1 LDFGTGSARALVV
14 DTATGQSLG
23 EQVVGYPRGARDAA
37 SHGGLSLPPRWV
49 IQQPDDFLQA
59 ARALLRWLGTFAA
72 GRDLRIAAIAVSA
85 TSCTVLPCL
94 ADGTPM
100 TALAEFADEKH
111 AWVKLWKHHAAAR
124 YADRVTESGAPFL
137 QRYDGRTSAE
147 WSLAKAM
154 ETMDGAPGLWRTT
167 ERWIDVADWIG
178 WNLCGAEVRS
188 ASIAGCKNRWQPD
201 RGGFPDAEDLESIG
215 PGVSS
220 WLDKLTEPRPL
231 GTVAGP
237 LAGEWRREFGGSA
250 EAPSVGVGVVDAQA
264 AVLGADVTEPGTLVV
279 VAGTSTCHL
288 SLAKRAVAVPGIES
302 VVLGGAVN
310 GLFDYV
316 TGQPATGDMLAWFVG
331 LVGRGGGAGAESVFS
346 SLNRSLL
353 ESDGPSPV
361 SVLDWWS
368 GNRTPL
374 ARTDLSGVIS
384 GLSTTSTAEQ
394 IYRGMVEA
402 SAMGLRRALE
412 LHRTVGPITRIRIT
426 GGLSAHPA
434 IMQIYANVLG
444 EQVEVHPCQHGS
456 ARGAALWAAA
466 GVGHE
471 VSQPPRV
478 TAYDPVGSEA
488 YVERYAEYRAHGDA
502 AAG

>member
-14 DTATGQSLG
+14 DTGTGQTLG
-23 EQVVGYPRGARDAA
+23 EEVVGYPLGARDAA
-37 SHGGLSLPPRWV
+37 SDGDLALPPQWV
-49 IQQPDDFLQA
+49 IQQPDDFLRA
-59 ARALLRWLGTFAA
+59 ARALLRWLGKFAA
-72 GRDLRIAAIAVSA
+72 GRDLRITAIAVSA

-100 TALAEFADEKH
+100 TAVQEFADEKH

-124 YADRVTESGAPFL
+124 YADRVSASGAPFL

-154 ETMDGAPGLWRTT
+154 ETMDGAPHLWRNT
-167 ERWIDVADWIG
+167 ERWIDVADWIV

-188 ASIAGCKNRWQPD
+188 ASIAGCKNHWQPD
-201 RGGFPDAEDLESIG
+201 SGGFPQSADLERIG
-215 PGVSS
+215 PGVSR
-220 WLDKLTEPRPL
+220 WLDKLTEPQPL

-237 LAGEWRREFGGSA
+237 LTGEWRDVAGLA
-250 EAPSVGVGVVDAQA
+250 EAPFVGVGVVDAQA
-264 AVLGADVTEPGTLVV
+264 AVLGADISEPGTLVA

-288 SLAKRAVAVPGIES
+288 SLAKRAVTVPGIES
-302 VVLGGAVN
+302 VVFGAAVN
-310 GLFDYV
+310 GLYDYV
-316 TGQPATGDMLAWFVG
+316 TGQPATGDMLAWFVS
-331 LVGRGGGAGAESVFS
+331 LLSGGDAGDVFS
-346 SLNRSLL
+346 SLNRSLG
-353 ESDGPSPV
+353 ESDRPGPV

-374 ARTDLSGVIS
+374 ARTDLRGAIT

-402 SAMGLRRALE
+402 SAMGMRRALE
-412 LHRTVGPITRIRIT
+412 LHRAVGPITRIRIT

-434 IMQIYANVLG
+434 IMQTYANVLG
-444 EQVEVHPCQHGS
+444 ERIEVHPCRHGS

-466 GVGHE
+466 CVGQQ
-471 VSQPPRV
+471 VSEPPRV
-478 TAYDPVGSEA
+478 ATYDPVGSDSYA
-488 YVERYAEYRAHGDA
+488 ERYAEYRAHVEA